1 MTPYTQTMQRLLDAV
16 EAGETPND
24 DLIIAALGH
33 RRIAGGWYVPRL
45 VKWIMDPADIR
56 AMGAAKALHEALLPG
71 WAIERMSWWPGGHW
85 TFHLWGTGDP
95 DHNGDRWHTHTDGR
109 VEASDTDP
117 ARAWLIALIRA
128 VMAGE
133 R

>member
-1 MTPYTQTMQRLLDAV
+1 MTPNTQALQRLLDAV
-16 EAGETPND
+16 EAGRVGQFRNLDSEF
-24 DLIIAALGH
+24 GH
-33 RRIAGGWYVPRL
+33 GNGIHARRAYNGSL
-45 VKWIMDPADIR
+45 D
-56 AMGAAKALHEALLPG
+56 AAKSLHDALLPG

-117 ARAWLIALIRA
+117 ARAWLLAIIRA

>member
-1 MTPYTQTMQRLLDAV
+1 MTPNTQTLQRLLDAV

-33 RRIAGGWYVPRL
+33 RRISGGWYVPRL

-56 AMGAAKALHEALLPG
+56 AMGAAKSLHDALVPG
-71 WAIERMSWWPGGHW
+71 WDLLITTYE
-85 TFHLWGTGDP
+85 
-95 DHNGDRWHTHTDGR
+95 DGLFE
-109 VEASDTDP
+109 VSVSEPLSVKTYDGLSEII
-117 ARAWLIALIRA
+117 ARAWLLALIRA

>member
-1 MTPYTQTMQRLLDAV
+1 MTPYTQALQRLLEAL

-33 RRIAGGWYVPRL
+33 RRISGGWYVPRL

-56 AMGAAKALHEALLPG
+56 AMGAAKALHDALLPG
-71 WAIERMSWWPGGHW
+71 WINRMDLCGQGAGVSVCHVELSDWETDFAICVDNAPV
-85 TFHLWGTGDP
+85 D
-95 DHNGDRWHTHTDGR
+95 N
-109 VEASDTDP
+109 P
-117 ARAWLIALIRA
+117 ARAWLIAIIRA